1 MGAYLEGDL
10 WLEMAGSANA
20 ACARL
25 ARGLRQ
31 VPGAAFHYE
40 PEANIIFAEWSRAG
54 HRRLHA
60 AGASY
65 YLWNGTLDGG
75 PEDEAITAR
84 LVTDWSAGDE
94 GIDRFVALARG

>member
-1 MGAYLEGDL
+1 
-10 WLEMAGSANA
+10 MAAAANA
-20 ACARL
+20 ACDRL

-31 VPGAAFHYE
+31 VEGARFHFE
-40 PEANIIFAEWSRAG
+40 PQANIIFAEWSRAG

-60 AGASY
+60 EGAEY
-65 YLWNGTLDGG
+65 YLWNGSLDGG

-84 LVTDWSAGDE
+84 LVTDWSATDA